1 MKFLYKR
8 WLALLLALGLT
19 AAAFSSCKE
28 EEDNTDELLLLLGIG
43 AVLNSGCP
51 TNSGFAIC
59 VPPGI
64 AQ

>member
-1 MKFLYKR
+1 MKFLNKR
-8 WLALLLALGLT
+8 WLALFVALGLT
-19 AAAFSSCKE
+19 AAALSGCKE
-28 EEDNTDELLLLLGIG
+28 EEDNTNELLLLLGIG

-51 TNSGFAIC
+51 TNSGFAVC